1 MSTRKKRNQPKRKLI
16 APLLPTTLDLPVWE
30 YREYAGA
37 VAADTGQTA
46 DEVLDRLLIRRIRVI
61 SPESEYIDEMTP
73 AQFAS
78 EFADERDDAT
88 SDLHEWLATMTA
100 LHNGGFC
107 EWDAATR
114 AHRLTDRDSAMEVKP
129 AKPSAPVTG
138 PLTLPPHQRRA
149 IGSSVARRNVGG
161 IW

>member
-37 VAADTGQTA
+37 VAADTGQAA

-61 SPESEYIDEMTP
+61 SPGSEYIDEMTP

-78 EFADERDDAT
+78 DFAREYGGGDLYKWLETMAVLHDA
-88 SDLHEWLATMTA
+88 
-100 LHNGGFC
+100 GFC

-114 AHRLTDRDSAMEVKP
+114 AHRLIHRDH
-129 AKPSAPVTG
+129 PSPFQESPDGGTRY
-138 PLTLPPHQRRA
+138 RR
-149 IGSSVARRNVGG
+149 
-161 IW
+161 